1 MAAEPPRGEGAR
13 ARASTCTGIL
23 VDIEV
28 RGGAGGNFIS
38 RYRLHLIPGILG
50 RLLYYVRPV
59 PMPVPTLRRDS
70 VMIGRRT

>member
-28 RGGAGGNFIS
+28 RGGAGGNFIL
-38 RYRLHLIPGILG
+38 LHLIPGILG